1 MKNIFQMN
9 MLVKHRTELM
19 GICAVWIMLFHSGI
33 EAPDT
38 PFFRAIWYMLISFG
52 GGFGVDIFL
61 ILSGMGLMYS
71 ALKKKDEGEQESILL
86 WYKRR
91 LYRILPAYILI
102 AGIFYLIRYKK
113 ISKILYNIFFLNFII
128 DGERDFWYIFAII
141 ICYFIFPLYLKLV
154 QKINFKWV
162 FICYLFLTMALTI
175 GVLGLMPLWYE
186 KWEIF
191 LWRLPCFGIGCH
203 IGFLL
208 EKELKKDFYST
219 LGILSVI
226 GIGLVVILGF
236 TGAAGYIQRNEFT
249 YCSMLCVVIMN
260 IVLNIGGGQIQ
271 NILKY
276 LGQRSLE
283 LYLSHVS
290 FGILFANFVKE
301 NIIFKYLLYVGGSF
315 FIAIVVYNIT
325 HNVKKIDG
333 VKNENRTSI
342 NQ

>member
-208 EKELKKDFYST
+208 EKELKKDFYS
-219 LGILSVI
+219 
-226 GIGLVVILGF
+226 
-236 TGAAGYIQRNEFT
+236 
-249 YCSMLCVVIMN
+249 
-260 IVLNIGGGQIQ
+260 
-271 NILKY
+271 
-276 LGQRSLE
+276 
-283 LYLSHVS
+283 
-290 FGILFANFVKE
+290 
-301 NIIFKYLLYVGGSF
+301 
-315 FIAIVVYNIT
+315 
-325 HNVKKIDG
+325 
-333 VKNENRTSI
+333 
-342 NQ
+342 